1 MPEIQKQNIST
12 YLRMNLREEIL
23 KENSKENAERIAAW
37 IGDNR
42 TRMQQFMH
50 IFLHDEYR
58 VVQLA
63 AHVLGKLG
71 DTHPQQIEQHINA
84 LVKRMTEDGVHV
96 AVKRNVVRV
105 LQNIQIPE
113 RLHGDVM
120 NTCFDMLAD
129 VKETVAVRVFCM
141 TILDNL
147 SKHYPEIKQELRIIL
162 QDQVE
167 QGCTAGFRSCALKI
181 LERK

>member
-1 MPEIQKQNIST
+1 MD
-12 YLRMNLREEIL
+12 LRAEIL

-37 IGDNR
+37 IGDNP

-50 IFLHDEYR
+50 IFLHDEHR

-63 AHVLGKLG
+63 AHVLGKIG
-71 DTHPQQIEQHINA
+71 DIYPQQIEDNIDN
-84 LVKRMTEDGVHV
+84 LVKRMNDERVHV

-120 NTCFDMLAD
+120 NICFDLLAD

-141 TILDNL
+141 TVLDNL
-147 SKHYPEIKQELRIIL
+147 SKHYPEIKQELRVIL
-162 QDQVE
+162 QDQLE
-167 QGCTAGFRSCALKI
+167 QGCTAGFRSRASKI
-181 LERK
+181 LRSK

>member
-1 MPEIQKQNIST
+1 MD
-12 YLRMNLREEIL
+12 LRAEIL
-23 KENSKENAERIAAW
+23 KENSKENAERIATW
-37 IGDNR
+37 IGDNP
-42 TRMQQFMH
+42 TSMQQFMH

-63 AHVLGKLG
+63 AHVLGKVG
-71 DTHPQQIEQHINA
+71 DIHPEQVEQHIDV
-84 LVKRMTEDGVHV
+84 LVKRMTAPDVHV

-120 NTCFDMLAD
+120 NTCFNLLAD

-147 SKHYPEIKQELRIIL
+147 SEYYPEIKQELRTIL
-162 QDQVE
+162 QDQLE
-167 QGCTAGFRSCALKI
+167 QGCTAAFRSRASKI
-181 LERK
+181 LKRT